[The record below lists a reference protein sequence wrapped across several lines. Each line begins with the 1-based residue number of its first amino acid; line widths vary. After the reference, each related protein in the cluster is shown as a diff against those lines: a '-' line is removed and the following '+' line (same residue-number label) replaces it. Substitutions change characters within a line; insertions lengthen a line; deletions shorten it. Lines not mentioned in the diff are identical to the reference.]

1 MFKRGHPKKKSKVTT
16 VEIDIL
22 PLISVALIVL
32 MGVFLLLAAWN
43 FFESF
48 IGVRAFRV
56 VGECPYE
63 ASELA
68 AGADIKKGDRVYQID
83 KDKAESDIL
92 SNCNYIKSVK
102 VKKGLFGKIKF
113 AVECYEP
120 LWYLEISGDYYVLDG
135 ELRVLEETK
144 NRARLY
150 DQDLISLTLPNVKR
164 AIVGEKLVFGSGEG
178 EIDITLEIMDKI
190 ISSPA
195 FLMISGA
202 DIDNRYDIH
211 FEFDRLISS
220 SAGGV
225 DYTDIDGVF
234 EVNIG
239 SHQKLDAKL
248 EYIVRALL
256 DEDLTGACKGTIDVS
271 DEGNKVSIRPIYVN
285 E

>member
-1 MFKRGHPKKKSKVTT
+1 MLKKGHPQKKSNTTT
-16 VEIDIL
+16 VEINML
-22 PLISVALIVL
+22 PLISVALIIL
-32 MGVFLLLAAWN
+32 MGVSLLLVGWS
-43 FFESF
+43 FVKSF
-48 IGVRAFRV
+48 IGVRTFEIIGAS
-56 VGECPYE
+56 PYE

-68 AGADIKKGDRVYQID
+68 AGADIKKGDRVYRID
-83 KDKAESDIL
+83 KDKAELDIL

-102 VKKGLFGKIKF
+102 LKKGLLGKIKF
-113 AVECYEP
+113 VVESYKP

-144 NRARLY
+144 NRERLY
-150 DQDLISLTLPNVKR
+150 EEDLISLTLPNVKR

-178 EIDITLEIMDKI
+178 EIDITFEIMDKI
-190 ISSPA
+190 LSSPS

-220 SAGGV
+220 SDAGL
-225 DYTDIDGVF
+225 YYIDIDGIF

-239 SHQKLDAKL
+239 GYQKLDAKL

-256 DEDLTGACKGTIDVS
+256 EKDLEGVYKGTIDVS
-271 DEGNKVSIRPIYVN
+271 DEGDKVSIRPIYLN